1 MTLAITCMLSVFSL
15 SIMIQANA
23 QAWTLTPKTQVGF
36 NIRAMGFSLV
46 KGQFTQF
53 QSNMKFDPTTP
64 QNASAQLVLQMN
76 SVRLNKSGLKDLLL
90 GEGFFFVEQYPTARF
105 NSREFIVLGN
115 HQYDIKGDLT
125 LRGITQPVTLKTR
138 LKPNSYNPQML
149 DVEAKTVVKR
159 EDFGM
164 KKSLCRDWGKSD
176 D

>member
-1 MTLAITCMLSVFSL
+1 
-15 SIMIQANA
+15 MIQANA

-36 NIRAMGFSLV
+36 NIRAMGFSLI

-53 QSNMKFDPTTP
+53 HSNMKFDPTTP

-90 GEGFFFVEQYPTARF
+90 GEGFFFVGQYPTARV

-138 LKPNSYNPQML
+138 LKPNNNPQLL
-149 DVEAKTVVKR
+149 DVDVKTVVKH

-164 KKSLCRDWGKSD
+164 KKAFAGIGGKVNIQVFGQWQAK
-176 D
+176 